1 MLISN
6 GDMILSAMFAA
17 GLLQFLW
24 LSVVLTR
31 KGLNPSL
38 IRLSM
43 MPLLAIWVLVWPAYD
58 NTIMPLLSF
67 ILFLL
72 PLLFSLRSQNPFAR
86 HLRLCWHTSPEQI
99 RQPTPWLMLLL
110 SFLIAAVLFYDA
122 PELGLGVALS
132 FCLAWSAAELI
143 DKTGKGL
150 RLGLARNPWQTLAG
164 HLVLVLATSLICAWA
179 LQLYHGISWQ
189 QFYVATL
196 IAGLAASGIRALIS
210 AGWNMPFAISGM
222 SFMLWIL

>member
-1 MLISN
+1 MFISN

-17 GLLQFLW
+17 GLLQFFW

-31 KGLNPSL
+31 KGINPSL

-43 MPLLAIWVLVWPAYD
+43 VPLLAIWVLVWPAYD
-58 NTIMPLLSF
+58 HTIMPLLSLT
-67 ILFLL
+67 LFLF
-72 PLLFSLRSQNPFAR
+72 PLLLATRSQSPFAR

-110 SFLIAAVLFYDA
+110 SLLISAVLFYDA

-132 FCLAWSAAELI
+132 FCLAWSAAEWI
-143 DKTGKGL
+143 DKTGKGIQ
-150 RLGLARNPWQTLAG
+150 LGLARNPLQTLVG
-164 HLVLVLATSLICAWA
+164 HLMLVFASSLICAWA
-179 LQLYHGISWQ
+179 LQLYHGITWQ

-196 IAGLAASGIRALIS
+196 IASLAASSIRALIR
-210 AGWNMPFAISGM
+210 AGWNMPFAILGM
-222 SFMLWIL
+222 SLMLWIL

>member
-1 MLISN
+1 MFISN

-17 GLLQFLW
+17 GLLQFFW

-43 MPLLAIWVLVWPAYD
+43 VPLLAIWVLVWPAYD
-58 NTIMPLLSF
+58 HTIMPLLSLT
-67 ILFLL
+67 LFLF
-72 PLLFSLRSQNPFAR
+72 PLLLATRSQSPFAR

-110 SFLIAAVLFYDA
+110 SLLISAVLFYDA

-132 FCLAWSAAELI
+132 FCLAWSAAEWI
-143 DKTGKGL
+143 DKTGKGIQ
-150 RLGLARNPWQTLAG
+150 LGLARNPLQTLVG
-164 HLVLVLATSLICAWA
+164 HLMLVFASSLICAWA
-179 LQLYHGISWQ
+179 LQLYHGITWQ

-196 IAGLAASGIRALIS
+196 IASLAASSIRALIR
-210 AGWNMPFAISGM
+210 AGWNMPFAILGM
-222 SFMLWIL
+222 SLMLWIL